1 MSDPSDTSAHDTSA
15 RATPPRDT
23 PPRAK
28 APRAK
33 TPGAKAPREKTS
45 RETASRG
52 RASDKAAREAAAP
65 EATPPPVTRA
75 ASAEATS
82 VYGTGPLAGTLARIE
97 RSAGALSTAS
107 VARMD
112 DVLPWFRE
120 VPADQRAWV
129 TLVAQAGVRS
139 LVEWLRRQSLDP
151 DQASQEVSD
160 EVFDAAPR
168 ALARSINL
176 EHTVQLI
183 KVTIDVVEQQV
194 PRLAEPG
201 QEAALRDAVVRFSR
215 EVAFAAARVYARA
228 AETRGL
234 WDARL
239 QALLVDALVRGEQ
252 PDVIA
257 SRAAALGWP
266 DPTPVAIAVGR
277 SPGGEV
283 AAIVHN
289 VYRAARRIGVEV
301 IGGVH
306 GDRLVVMLGGATD
319 PLAAT
324 EKMLAAY
331 GDGPVVVSAPAPS
344 LDEASQAARSALAGF
359 RAAPAWPAAPR
370 PVLAGDLLPERA
382 LAGDVDARRTL
393 RNDVFA
399 ALARSGGELLETLDA
414 FLAAGGVLES
424 AARSL
429 FVHPNTVRYRLRRI
443 ADITGFAPLVPRD
456 AFTLRVALAIGRLG
470 AASGG
475 AERD

>member
-1 MSDPSDTSAHDTSA
+1 VSDPRDTSAHDTPG
-15 RATPPRDT
+15 RRTPPRDT
-23 PPRAK
+23 PRSDTQPHGT
-28 APRAK
+28 APRDKAS
-33 TPGAKAPREKTS
+33 GA
-45 RETASRG
+45 TASE
-52 RASDKAAREAAAP
+52 KAAREEAAP
-65 EATPPPVTRA
+65 DTAPPSVVRA
-75 ASAEATS
+75 ASADATS
-82 VYGTGPLAGTLARIE
+82 VYGSGPLAGTLARIE

-399 ALARSGGELLETLDA
+399 ALARAGGELLETLDA

>member
-1 MSDPSDTSAHDTSA
+1 MSDPSDTPARDTSA
-15 RATPPRDT
+15 RGTTPRDT

-28 APRAK
+28 APRSKAPAAK
-33 TPGAKAPREKTS
+33 TPGVKAPRDKTTRDTAP
-45 RETASRG
+45 REP
-52 RASDKAAREAAAP
+52 EAP
-65 EATPPPVTRA
+65 EATPPKVVRA

-324 EKMLAAY
+324 EKMLGAY

-399 ALARSGGELLETLDA
+399 ALARAGGELLETLDA

-470 AASGG
+470 AARGG